1 MVHPYKVKQSQLEM
15 ILIHMDAE
23 LPLLKLELGLKSP
36 LKRTGANLF

>member
-23 LPLLKLELGLKSP
+23 LPLLKLELGLYQ
-36 LKRTGANLF
+36 LVRVIMT